1 MQTRSAGRAGVICAL
16 AVIAATLA
24 TILPIASATASDIP
38 LMISTQ
44 QTFNGKTYG
53 FCFSGISAKA
63 GNNPAKTITASCAGS
78 FQTSTSVSSD
88 NPLLITFFG
97 PITVTCPNGKVATTK
112 LGSAGAHYSLFLVT
126 GVGQNSSS
134 VRYNSPCGDNNAF
147 SLQMSA
153 WFPMAAWVVSISP

>member
-1 MQTRSAGRAGVICAL
+1 MRMRNIGRAGFARVL
-16 AVIAATLA
+16 AAIAAVFVIAV
-24 TILPIASATASDIP
+24 TIAPATASDFP
-38 LMISTQ
+38 LMVSTQ

-63 GNNPAKTITASCAGS
+63 GNNPAKTITASCTGS

-112 LGSAGAHYSLFLVT
+112 LGSVGALYSLFLVT
-126 GVGQNSSS
+126 GMTQNSST

-147 SLQMSA
+147 SLGVQA
-153 WFPMAAWVVSISP
+153 WFPMAAWVISVSP